1 MTLTERNLGN
11 LRDPIVPEGGE
22 LKWPQLPLSWGF
34 YVSPD
39 NLHEV
44 ARRMGIARSTVYYQ
58 LNKRKILVNS
68 LRKSSAKSLNS
79 YM

>member
-39 NLHEV
+39 KV
-44 ARRMGIARSTVYYQ
+44 RRRTYQ
-58 LNKRKILVNS
+58 GD
-68 LRKSSAKSLNS
+68 LR
-79 YM
+79 MEG

>member
-39 NLHEV
+39 IQQFDCFVVEKGRIF
-44 ARRMGIARSTVYYQ
+44 A
-58 LNKRKILVNS
+58 
-68 LRKSSAKSLNS
+68 
-79 YM
+79 